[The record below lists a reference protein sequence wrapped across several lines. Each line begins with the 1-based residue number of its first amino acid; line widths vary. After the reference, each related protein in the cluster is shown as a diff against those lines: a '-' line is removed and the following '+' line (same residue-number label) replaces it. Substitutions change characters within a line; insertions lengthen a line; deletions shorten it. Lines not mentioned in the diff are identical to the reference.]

1 MRRKLTSSTRYGEE
15 VEVENQTRNEGNHTY
30 DVKTLLAK
38 FTFRYRPL
46 GAISTYLFIDPL
58 PTKIFR
64 CFAKSWY
71 CSTEISC
78 VSSESKP
85 IVAVHMPPLQRD
97 PDNSLHSLSDK
108 IKSPLPDLQM
118 DAVALEAIAIADDGD
133 YRAREQALLVGSCR
147 CPDFKQSCSCSLF
160 IIPSNRRSWRN

>member
-1 MRRKLTSSTRYGEE
+1 VRFQLTYLL
-15 VEVENQTRNEGNHTY
+15 
-30 DVKTLLAK
+30 TL
-38 FTFRYRPL
+38 YRP
-46 GAISTYLFIDPL
+46 
-58 PTKIFR
+58 KILDVLQR
-64 CFAKSWY
+64 AGIAPR
-71 CSTEISC
+71 EISC
-78 VSSESKP
+78 VSSSSKSKP

-108 IKSPLPDLQM
+108 IKSSLPDLQT

>member
-1 MRRKLTSSTRYGEE
+1 VRFQLTYLL
-15 VEVENQTRNEGNHTY
+15 
-30 DVKTLLAK
+30 TL
-38 FTFRYRPL
+38 YRPKFL
-46 GAISTYLFIDPL
+46 DVLQRAGIAP
-58 PTKIFR
+58 R
-64 CFAKSWY
+64 
-71 CSTEISC
+71 EISC

-108 IKSPLPDLQM
+108 IKSPLPDLQT

-147 CPDFKQSCSCSLF
+147 CPGFKQSCSCSLL
-160 IIPSNRRSWRN
+160 IIPSNLVRRSWRN